1 MKALLRVLDD
11 RLCPTYWLKTVRIF
25 CFINDLL
32 MEDIYLFMTE
42 KFLKYETSFV
52 ASTSDFWWDIVRKK
66 SFGARIGKFVANR
79 HMFKNGLSIFVSD
92 TTIKSV
98 YKGSI

>member
-1 MKALLRVLDD
+1 
-11 RLCPTYWLKTVRIF
+11 
-25 CFINDLL
+25 
-32 MEDIYLFMTE
+32 MTE

-52 ASTSDFWWDIVRKK
+52 ASTSDFWWDIVCKK